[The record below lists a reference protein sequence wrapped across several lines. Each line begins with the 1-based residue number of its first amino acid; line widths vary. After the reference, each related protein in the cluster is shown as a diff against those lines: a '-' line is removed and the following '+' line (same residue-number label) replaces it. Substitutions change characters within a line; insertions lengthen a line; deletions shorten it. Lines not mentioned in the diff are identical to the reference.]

1 VTIHLIKMAVG
12 VDDLDHLIEM
22 RRARRKREGEGP
34 VGHRTRHM
42 PKRATEIL
50 DGGSLYWVIKGLI
63 RVRQRI
69 VALTAET
76 DEEGKRSC
84 LIAMDHT
91 LVPTEPQLQRP
102 FQGWRYLL
110 PRDAPPDRRGG
121 AAGDELPAKLVRE
134 LRSLGLM

>member
-1 VTIHLIKMAVG
+1 MTVHLIKMAVG
-12 VDDLDHLIEM
+12 VDDLDHLIEL

-42 PKRATEIL
+42 PKRAAEIL

-76 DEEGKRSC
+76 DDEGKRSC
-84 LIAMDHT
+84 LIAMDHM
-91 LVPTEPQLQRP
+91 LVPTEPQPQRP
-102 FQGWRYLL
+102 FQGWRYLAEG
-110 PRDAPPDRRGG
+110 DAPPDRRGG
-121 AAGDELPAKLVRE
+121 SPGDELPAKLVRE
-134 LRSLGLM
+134 LRALGLM

>member
-12 VDDLDHLIEM
+12 VDDLDHLIEL
-22 RRARRKREGEGP
+22 RRARRKREGDGP

-42 PKRATEIL
+42 PKRAAEIL

-76 DEEGKRSC
+76 DDEGKRSC
-84 LIAMDHT
+84 LIAMDHA
-91 LVPTEPQLQRP
+91 LVPTEPQPQRP
-102 FQGWRYLL
+102 FQGWRYFD
-110 PRDAPPDRRGG
+110 PEDAPPDRIG
-121 AAGDELPAKLVRE
+121 ADELPAKLVRE
-134 LRSLGLM
+134 LRALGLL

>member
-12 VDDLDHLIEM
+12 VDDLDHLIAL
-22 RRARRKREGEGP
+22 RRARRVREGDGP

-42 PKRATEIL
+42 PKRAPEIL

-76 DEEGKRSC
+76 DDEGKRSC
-84 LIAMDHT
+84 LIAMDHA
-91 LVPTEPQLQRP
+91 LVPTEPQPQRP
-102 FQGWRYLL
+102 FQGWRYFD
-110 PRDAPPDRRGG
+110 PEDAPPDRTG
-121 AAGDELPAKLVRE
+121 ADELPAKLVRE
-134 LRSLGLM
+134 LRALGLL